1 MNDEQEF
8 FISGFPG
15 VNVIRARDLLEQFQ
29 TPFEVIN
36 STDEWGKIAGI
47 GPKTIA
53 AAKKLLYTNYDP
65 KAPSEGEDTSKGS
78 VQEEHSPDKKVK

>member
-8 FISGFPG
+8 FIAGFPG
-15 VNVIRARDLLEQFQ
+15 VNVIRAKDLLERFK

-53 AAKKLLYTNYDP
+53 AARKLLYTNYDS
-65 KAPSEGEDTSKGS
+65 KTPSENEDTSRDS
-78 VQEEHSPDKKVK
+78 VQEKHSPDKKVK